1 MAQII
6 SVGKPH
12 PFGNLPQ
19 DGACLKVHTPGL
31 IMVLVCP
38 CPKNQEIEYFGEL
51 VSYGIYKSDTFPYG
65 LIIWKFG
72 NNWLVETPFN
82 ILKDDEVSSF
92 LSEDSNALSRILI
105 DEKGIVRSLNAAG
118 LQWGF
123 IKELQEIWGNES
135 LNWSEYET
143 ELGVII
149 QQNTTQKLWN
159 KSKKYMHKGYGNIS
173 NN

>member
-1 MAQII
+1 MI

-12 PFGNLPQ
+12 PFGILPK
-19 DGACLKVHTPGL
+19 DGACLKIHTPGL
-31 IMVLVCP
+31 IMVWVCP
-38 CPKNQEIEYFGEL
+38 YPKDQEIEYFEEL

-72 NNWLVETPFN
+72 NNCLIETPFN

-92 LSEDSNALSRILI
+92 LSDDSNALTRVLI
-105 DEKGIVRSLNAAG
+105 DEKGIVRSVNVAG
-118 LQWGF
+118 LQWGV

-135 LNWSEYET
+135 LNWPEYET
-143 ELGVII
+143 KLAVII
-149 QQNTTQKLWN
+149 QQNTTQKLWD
-159 KSKKYMHKGYGNIS
+159 KSKKYMHMGYGNIS

>member
-1 MAQII
+1 
-6 SVGKPH
+6 
-12 PFGNLPQ
+12 
-19 DGACLKVHTPGL
+19 
-31 IMVLVCP
+31 MVLVCQY
-38 CPKNQEIEYFGEL
+38 PKDQEIEYFEEL

-72 NNWLVETPFN
+72 NNWLIETPFN
-82 ILKDDEVSSF
+82 ILKDDDVSSF
-92 LSEDSNALSRILI
+92 LSEDSNALSRVLI

-143 ELGVII
+143 ELGVVI
-149 QQNTTQKLWN
+149 QQNTTQRLWD
-159 KSKKYMHKGYGNIS
+159 KTKKYMHKKYGDIS